1 MPEVSR
7 KSFPLAHFE
16 ELWNMLSVLLFLW
29 LMEAS
34 SSHLVPPGTRTEAPG
49 TGPLGRRSAGLAS
62 RTEALGWWADSL
74 FDLASPGPK
83 TEAPGE
89 LRAPTKGFFDLGLPN
104 RVTKAPSMEMPG
116 FEGLRTKDQQAFP
129 DRTEALYLKLEEKTE
144 APYLKLEEKTEA
156 PYLKLEGLYERTG
169 RPVRKT
175 EWPAKIT
182 EGPGTEGPGRRT
194 EANPILPGQTSERPS
209 TQARSRKTKSQRT
222 VTHGKGTEGGSQGS
236 EGGSKGTE
244 GGSKGTPTE
253 WPLRGSESHS
263 ALPRTVTEAP
273 YLKTEGLTKSPSTRA
288 PSSEGPL
295 SSSLPGW

>member
-1 MPEVSR
+1 
-7 KSFPLAHFE
+7 
-16 ELWNMLSVLLFLW
+16 MLSVLLFLW

-89 LRAPTKGFFDLGLPN
+89 LRAPTKGFFDLGLPD
-104 RVTKAPSMEMPG
+104 RVTKALSMEMPG
-116 FEGLRTKDQQAFP
+116 FEGLRTEDQQAFP
-129 DRTEALYLKLEEKTE
+129 DRTEA
-144 APYLKLEEKTEA
+144 
-156 PYLKLEGLYERTG
+156 PYLKLEGLNERTDG
-169 RPVRKT
+169 PVRKT
-175 EWPAKIT
+175 EWPAKMT

-222 VTHGKGTEGGSQGS
+222 VAHGKGS
-236 EGGSKGTE
+236 EGGSKETEAHGKGSE
-244 GGSKGTPTE
+244 GGSKVTSTE

-263 ALPRTVTEAP
+263 ALPVRFTEVP